1 VIKKL
6 ALLCL
11 VLAGCVSKPVVPPA
25 PAANPVSAQ
34 TPAKRAITVPSA
46 LIPPPVSTIKR
57 ATVKSAVA
65 AIIVPPPV
73 QTNVFIAW
81 NYGTNH
87 SMTAVYFST
96 DLSQAMTLL
105 TNTAD
110 TTFVTPLSAVG
121 FFKIAAIASV
131 GLEWIPSVSTNVTNY
146 KICWGLASGVY
157 SNQIVFG
164 NVTNAV
170 VFPTTPGTTNYFAA
184 KAVDALGN
192 ESIFS
197 NETSYSVPTNLPAP
211 LDFSILIH

>member
-1 VIKKL
+1 MTRKL

-11 VLAGCVSKPVVPPA
+11 LLAGCVSR
-25 PAANPVSAQ
+25 PAAPPAQ
-34 TPAKRAITVPSA
+34 TPAKRAITAPSA
-46 LIPPPVSTIKR
+46 LIPPAVSTIKR
-57 ATVKSAVA
+57 ALVKSAVA

-87 SMTAVYFST
+87 SMTAVYFSI

-110 TTFVTPLSAVG
+110 TTFVTPLSAAG

-131 GLEWIPSVSTNVTNY
+131 GLEWVPSISTNVTNY
-146 KICWGLASGVY
+146 KIYWGTASGSY
-157 SNQIVFG
+157 SNQMQFG

-170 VFPTTPGTTNYFAA
+170 VFPTTPGTINYFAA

>member
-1 VIKKL
+1 VT
-6 ALLCL
+6 
-11 VLAGCVSKPVVPPA
+11 
-25 PAANPVSAQ
+25 AQ

-46 LIPPPVSTIKR
+46 LI
-57 ATVKSAVA
+57 
-65 AIIVPPPV
+65 PPPV

-157 SNQIVFG
+157 SNQMEFG

-170 VFPTTPGTTNYFAA
+170 VFPLTPGATYFFAA
-184 KAVDALGN
+184 TAVDEAGV
-192 ESIFS
+192 ESMFS
-197 NETSYSVPTNLPAP
+197 NEVPYSVPTNLPAP